1 MNNKFKYGQDVMN
14 PETTS
19 GNAMAGF
26 NRKVSG
32 WTYLEAFQGADR
44 MNGQVSAGWSL
55 AEKMINKGKL
65 FYVHNF
71 HKLDCEDGFAFQY
84 GGYWVCNACGK
95 KSVDRDW
102 WKIKVYKDGNAWCCI
117 GLDFE
122 NLQESDNYAF
132 GDTREEAINDY
143 GALMI
148 KVELNKKAN
157 PPEKEQ

>member
-1 MNNKFKYGQDVMN
+1 MNKFKYGQDVMN

-19 GNAMAGF
+19 GRAMAGF

-32 WTYLEAFQGADR
+32 WTYLECFDGWAKTCDETH
-44 MNGQVSAGWSL
+44 AGWNL
-55 AEKMINKGKL
+55 AEEMINKGKL
-65 FYVHNF
+65 FYVYNF

-84 GGYWVCNACGK
+84 GGYWVCNTCGN

-102 WKIKVYKDGNAWCCI
+102 WTIKVFKDGDAWCCI

-132 GDTREEAINDY
+132 GESREEAINSY
-143 GALMI
+143 GEAMASREAI
-148 KVELNKKAN
+148 KQAEA
-157 PPEKEQ
+157 E